1 MTHGDGGGSRRS
13 RKRPLSE
20 EDRRLWDHVVRSV
33 APNVRKK
40 QRVLDGPGY
49 QPPDEAGRN
58 SETTAELH
66 TRLESGA
73 GRIPSP
79 KSQVATPPPAAKAEP
94 RGPHRHV
101 PPPIADFDRKAARRI
116 RSGRTDIEA
125 RIDLHGMRQD
135 EAHMTLRGF
144 LNGCHARGLR
154 WVLVITGKGRSLRL
168 DGGEADSGPARRR
181 GADRRDFPS
190 WQEDERGVLKRVV
203 PRWLAEPELRAIVVS
218 YTTAAPNHGG
228 EGALYIQLRAR
239 R

>member
-1 MTHGDGGGSRRS
+1 MTQADGGGSRRS
-13 RKRPLSE
+13 RKRSLSE

-33 APNVRKK
+33 APSVRAKS
-40 QRVLDGPGY
+40 RVLDAPGY
-49 QPPDEAGRN
+49 EPPEEMGGRA
-58 SETTAELH
+58 ETTAELH

-73 GRIPSP
+73 GRIPAP
-79 KSQVATPPPAAKAEP
+79 KSAVSKPAPVSKADP
-94 RGPHRHV
+94 RVPHRHV

-168 DGGEADSGPARRR
+168 DGGGDDAGPARRR
-181 GADRRDFPS
+181 GANRRDLPS

-203 PRWLAEPELRAIVVS
+203 PRWLAEPELRSIVVS